1 MTDTTPNTI
10 TAGTAPASPNSPVG
24 RAAAARAAEDAARDA
39 ALAAQGPPPPL
50 VPNDD
55 ETFDLDPMA
64 GEIVAIHGR
73 SEVPSLPPIPEPGE
87 PATEDEMPVE
97 SEPESPAPAED
108 ERPDLAG
115 KRIVLFFDIEHPT
128 WGWAIVDGMYEGTR
142 DDAIKAALD
151 DQRGERLADE
161 IRSKPERF
169 LLVSV
174 PASSW
179 APAPVKPRVT
189 KTTWVVQR

>member
-10 TAGTAPASPNSPVG
+10 TAGIAPASPNSPVG

-50 VPNDD
+50 VPDESFEIDELPSPDD
-55 ETFDLDPMA
+55 DHLPMP
-64 GEIVAIHGR
+64 
-73 SEVPSLPPIPEPGE
+73 PSLPPIPEPGE

-115 KRIVLFFDIEHPT
+115 KRIVLFFDIEHAT
-128 WGWAIVDGMYEGTR
+128 RGWAIVDGMYEGTR